1 LIGKRRE
8 SEIVVLP
15 RPLIA
20 GIDVTGQQ

>member
-8 SEIVVLP
+8 GEIVAFLS
-15 RPLIA
+15 PLST